1 MQLKRSSK
9 PFIYL
14 QSEENYTYR
23 VALILMDNFYRLLIG
38 DGQQQDFFY
47 YVHHYIQCFSPSRAQ
62 FARRD
67 AVYYQSMPVKAQ
79 DLFVITCTITS
90 SPAKPSSSL
99 QPRQQVPK
107 SLLDTVGSLL
117 DDPLYSD
124 VCFTIPGRDQGLQ
137 SRKIWASKR
146 LLQRAEYFR
155 TSRAA
160 LFSMNIPNK

>member
-1 MQLKRSSK
+1 MVGNSFLPVSSI
-9 PFIYL
+9 FNA
-14 QSEENYTYR
+14 SS
-23 VALILMDNFYRLLIG
+23 
-38 DGQQQDFFY
+38 
-47 YVHHYIQCFSPSRAQ
+47 CRAQ

-67 AVYYQSMPVKAQ
+67 SVYYQSMPVKAQ
-79 DLFVITCTITS
+79 DAFVITCTITS

-99 QPRQQVPK
+99 QPRQPVPK

-124 VCFTIPGRDQGLQ
+124 VCFAIPGRDQSTQNG
-137 SRKIWASKR
+137 RTIWASKR

-160 LFSMNIPNK
+160 LSFSPWVYF

>member
-1 MQLKRSSK
+1 MVSNKFLFTKIIMFNAS
-9 PFIYL
+9 
-14 QSEENYTYR
+14 
-23 VALILMDNFYRLLIG
+23 
-38 DGQQQDFFY
+38 
-47 YVHHYIQCFSPSRAQ
+47 FSFRAQ

-79 DLFVITCTITS
+79 DTFVITCAITS

-99 QPRQQVPK
+99 QPRQPVPK

-124 VCFTIPGRDQGLQ
+124 VCFTIPGRDQSLQ

-155 TSRAA
+155 TSKET
-160 LFSMNIPNK
+160 LFSI

>member
-1 MQLKRSSK
+1 M
-9 PFIYL
+9 YH
-14 QSEENYTYR
+14 YTQR
-23 VALILMDNFYRLLIG
+23 I
-38 DGQQQDFFY
+38 
-47 YVHHYIQCFSPSRAQ
+47 FSSRAQ

-79 DLFVITCTITS
+79 DTFVITCTITS
-90 SPAKPSSSL
+90 SPTKPSSSL
-99 QPRQQVPK
+99 QPRQPVPK

-124 VCFTIPGRDQGLQ
+124 VCFTIPGRDQSLQ

-155 TSRAA
+155 TSRVA
-160 LFSMNIPNK
+160 LFST

>member
-1 MQLKRSSK
+1 
-9 PFIYL
+9 
-14 QSEENYTYR
+14 
-23 VALILMDNFYRLLIG
+23 MDSFYRLLIG
-38 DGQQQDFFY
+38 DGQQHFFI
-47 YVHHYIQCFSPSRAQ
+47 VKRIVVFNGFFSSRAQ

-79 DLFVITCTITS
+79 DTFVITCTITS

-99 QPRQQVPK
+99 QPRQPVPK

-124 VCFTIPGRDQGLQ
+124 VCFTIPGRDQSLQ

-160 LFSMNIPNK
+160 LFQYEYS